1 MKRHAQAGFTL
12 VEVMIAILL
21 TVIAVMGIV
30 GLMRA
35 ESRSA
40 NRSRHLTEA
49 SVLAQGKMEE
59 LRATQSFTT
68 TTSGTSSD
76 ASPVDAQGKNGGIF
90 TRAWSWAPNA
100 TITSAYNYTTT
111 VSWTEDGTATAVT
124 MIGIRQ

>member
-1 MKRHAQAGFTL
+1 MKGNTQAGFTL
-12 VEVMIAILL
+12 IEVMIAILL

-40 NRSRHLTEA
+40 NRSRHLSEA

-59 LRATQSFTT
+59 LRATTSFST

-76 ASPVDAQGKNGGIF
+76 ASPVDVQGVTGGIF

-100 TITSAYNYTTT
+100 TITAAYNYTTT
-111 VSWTEDGTATAVT
+111 VSWTEDGTATSVT

>member
-1 MKRHAQAGFTL
+1 MTKESQAGFTL

-35 ESRSA
+35 ESRTA
-40 NRSRHLTEA
+40 NRSRHLSEA

-68 TTSGTSSD
+68 TTSGTGSD
-76 ASPVDAQGKNGGIF
+76 ASPVDPQGNSGGIF

-111 VSWTEDGTATAVT
+111 VSWTEDGTATSVT